1 MNSFIVYEIDIE
13 INPELLQIVGSGKDK
28 KADLIV
34 YYPRSGQFTKLNK
47 KITKNLIRQ
56 FFKANLKNDK
66 RLKKQENKNLSEIAI
81 KRRGVREAGD
91 NSEEL

>member
-34 YYPRSGQFTKLNK
+34 YYPRSG
-47 KITKNLIRQ
+47 
-56 FFKANLKNDK
+56 
-66 RLKKQENKNLSEIAI
+66 
-81 KRRGVREAGD
+81 
-91 NSEEL
+91 

>member
-1 MNSFIVYEIDIE
+1 
-13 INPELLQIVGSGKDK
+13 
-28 KADLIV
+28 
-34 YYPRSGQFTKLNK
+34 
-47 KITKNLIRQ
+47 LIRQ